1 MRNRDDFVA
10 VVQDRALVWRRI
22 AYLICGDWI
31 RAEDL
36 VQQALLRMYVRWNHI
51 ERATVDAYARKV
63 ITRLAIDESRRP
75 YRRSEVS
82 GELPEIPVAEVNVA
96 DILAVRAALQ
106 QVPPRQRAAVVL
118 RYYHGLSV
126 AETAAALG
134 VTQGTVKSQT
144 ARGLSTMRA
153 ELEDGDVLDPASS
166 ESIEVKK

>member
-82 GELPEIPVAEVNVA
+82 GELPEIPVAEVNIA
-96 DILAVRAALQ
+96 DILAVRAAL
-106 QVPPRQRAAVVL
+106 PAGTTSTTSRGGIALLPRPFRCRDRRCHG
-118 RYYHGLSV
+118 RYPGHGQI
-126 AETAAALG
+126 ADRTGALH
-134 VTQGTVKSQT
+134 
-144 ARGLSTMRA
+144 
-153 ELEDGDVLDPASS
+153 DASRT
-166 ESIEVKK
+166 